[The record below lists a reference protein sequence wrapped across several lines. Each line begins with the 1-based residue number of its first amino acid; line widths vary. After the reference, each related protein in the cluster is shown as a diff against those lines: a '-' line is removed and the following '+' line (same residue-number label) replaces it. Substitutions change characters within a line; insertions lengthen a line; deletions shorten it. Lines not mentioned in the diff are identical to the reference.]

1 MMKQP
6 VLYLIVLLLITSYN
20 LLPQGKILLVLG
32 SDTAIWD
39 GMDVAKYHCYY
50 NFDLFT
56 SPASNTNTVM
66 SSSFRNQVLDSYG
79 NPLKMTWWMIG
90 GNMFRYAVNNN
101 IPVPNTMALYL
112 MKKYYGDKIEL
123 WGDELSLHYH
133 TFGWTDYDLD
143 GKYWW
148 NQTHTFNELR
158 KDFDLTLAQ
167 FLLEENTFPVSFRSG
182 WHYMDNGWQNYL
194 NEILPYSLH
203 NDWPA
208 KRTETI
214 EPIDNVF
221 DWSQA
226 PSEFIPY
233 HPADTN
239 YQVPGNGK
247 GWNVRSKYMGSVSTQ
262 LVTDIFNKADQGI
275 DQVVCLWSHLPDN
288 NFLNEIQQVNNIFH
302 QVSTSYPGISFKYC
316 TAIEAYRIWLESS
329 DTTAPAL
336 NLTGN
341 VTGSTVKFNV
351 TTDEEI
357 FQAQPFLVVKDIYER
372 YFIAE
377 LDNYSQNKWRTF
389 DSYPHEK
396 IVKAGVAVTDT
407 VGNLST
413 QFITYLP
420 DDQFIDNNDPAYQ
433 EVFGSWSTSS
443 SASWDLYSRA
453 AELNSGDSAKVRWT
467 PEIEQTGLYNIFVQF
482 PQTEN
487 IADSVFFFISG
498 SGLNSDTTILT
509 GSINP
514 NEWLYVNTGLFT
526 EGENNFVKM
535 FAVNNNQSQKI
546 LYADVVKISAYVRDI
561 QLKPK
566 QLFVDL
572 GEVSIDDT
580 VSFRIELQNLGIN
593 DLIINDVLSV
603 EGYIDI
609 NINLP
614 LVVNGMSSYSL
625 PLKFIPAQLGS
636 IRDTLIIQ
644 SNDPSQPLF
653 RIPLNAD
660 VQNYFRIVDN
670 EDFSNYTET
679 GEWFTSVTQ
688 AYGSSSRYAF
698 LQSGGGAK
706 ASFNYILNRS
716 GLYDIYEI
724 VPVTVNSADN
734 ALYEISRGGEVIDSV
749 YINQNEGSGDWN
761 LIGRYFFPASVP
773 VTIKVIDSGEST
785 QGPVIRAD
793 AVKFALFLETTD
805 VKDDN
810 KYPAEFVL
818 HQNYPNPFNPATKIR
833 YTIPNSNV
841 ILSGTKNIITLKI
854 YDVLGNEVAALVNE
868 EQQAGVYE
876 VVFDGSGLSSG
887 VYFYKLTAGSFS
899 DTKKLILL
907 K

>member
-1 MMKQP
+1 
-6 VLYLIVLLLITSYN
+6 
-20 LLPQGKILLVLG
+20 
-32 SDTAIWD
+32 
-39 GMDVAKYHCYY
+39 
-50 NFDLFT
+50 
-56 SPASNTNTVM
+56 
-66 SSSFRNQVLDSYG
+66 
-79 NPLKMTWWMIG
+79 
-90 GNMFRYAVNNN
+90 
-101 IPVPNTMALYL
+101 
-112 MKKYYGDKIEL
+112 
-123 WGDELSLHYH
+123 
-133 TFGWTDYDLD
+133 
-143 GKYWW
+143 
-148 NQTHTFNELR
+148 
-158 KDFDLTLAQ
+158 
-167 FLLEENTFPVSFRSG
+167 
-182 WHYMDNGWQNYL
+182 
-194 NEILPYSLH
+194 
-203 NDWPA
+203 
-208 KRTETI
+208 
-214 EPIDNVF
+214 
-221 DWSQA
+221 
-226 PSEFIPY
+226 
-233 HPADTN
+233 
-239 YQVPGNGK
+239 
-247 GWNVRSKYMGSVSTQ
+247 
-262 LVTDIFNKADQGI
+262 
-275 DQVVCLWSHLPDN
+275 
-288 NFLNEIQQVNNIFH
+288 
-302 QVSTSYPGISFKYC
+302 
-316 TAIEAYRIWLESS
+316 
-329 DTTAPAL
+329 
-336 NLTGN
+336 
-341 VTGSTVKFNV
+341 
-351 TTDEEI
+351 
-357 FQAQPFLVVKDIYER
+357 
-372 YFIAE
+372 
-377 LDNYSQNKWRTF
+377 
-389 DSYPHEK
+389 
-396 IVKAGVAVTDT
+396 
-407 VGNLST
+407 
-413 QFITYLP
+413 
-420 DDQFIDNNDPAYQ
+420 
-433 EVFGSWSTSS
+433 
-443 SASWDLYSRA
+443 
-453 AELNSGDSAKVRWT
+453 
-467 PEIEQTGLYNIFVQF
+467 
-482 PQTEN
+482 
-487 IADSVFFFISG
+487 
-498 SGLNSDTTILT
+498 
-509 GSINP
+509 
-514 NEWLYVNTGLFT
+514 
-526 EGENNFVKM
+526 
-535 FAVNNNQSQKI
+535 
-546 LYADVVKISAYVRDI
+546 
-561 QLKPK
+561 
-566 QLFVDL
+566 
-572 GEVSIDDT
+572 
-580 VSFRIELQNLGIN
+580 
-593 DLIINDVLSV
+593 
-603 EGYIDI
+603 
-609 NINLP
+609 

-793 AVKFALFLETTD
+793 AVKIALFLETTD